1 MANIRVSSIPTTIA
15 SLYADT
21 GTAVIVSSLSIE
33 SVVLI
38 FGESASNSYAV
49 EHTRLHAR
57 RVTRELR
64 TVEKGLWPLIT
75 TLYCPTGVVS
85 RATGGSPS
93 VGSTHVTRDETRNR
107 VRTGEREGMLGE
119 ECQMLQRTLRVT
131 QGVACRSHRRVHSR
145 CELWPHTPDVVS
157 VRPTLRRHTAECSAE

>member
-49 EHTRLHAR
+49 
-57 RVTRELR
+57 
-64 TVEKGLWPLIT
+64 
-75 TLYCPTGVVS
+75 S
-85 RATGGSPS
+85 
-93 VGSTHVTRDETRNR
+93 
-107 VRTGEREGMLGE
+107 
-119 ECQMLQRTLRVT
+119 
-131 QGVACRSHRRVHSR
+131 
-145 CELWPHTPDVVS
+145 TPDCTHGALPES
-157 VRPTLRRHTAECSAE
+157 